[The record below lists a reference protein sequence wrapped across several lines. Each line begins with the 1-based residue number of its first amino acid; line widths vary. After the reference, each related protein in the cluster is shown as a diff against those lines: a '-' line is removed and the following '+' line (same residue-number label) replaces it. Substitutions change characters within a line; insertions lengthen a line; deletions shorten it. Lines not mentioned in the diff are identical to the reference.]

1 MVRASLNRHFFTAS
15 ETEVQEIQLTGQ
27 WNYEGIGFWGEVV

>member
-1 MVRASLNRHFFTAS
+1 MFNLLDRHFYTGS
-15 ETEVQEIQLTGQ
+15 EAEANEIQLTGQ